1 MLAGDAPTE
10 LPVEGGTASG
20 SSTDF
25 GEIDLGAPDVADNM
39 THLQVGDGDTT
50 DINVGGQI
58 ARRNI
63 DPNEDFYFYFAVA
76 DSFVFQGNQPELS
89 ITVDYFDSG
98 TGTLALQ
105 YDSDTGD
112 TLPAFYKHGGSI
124 TLTGTNTWKQHTFQV
139 NDAYFGNRQNQ
150 DADFRIFGGVG
161 NTFYL
166 DRLQVTTSQTIPPI
180 NVSGE
185 IQIPKQSDWTLQG
198 TALTAG
204 APGSWD
210 LRFHGQISP
219 SSVIKKD
226 GVYYLYYV
234 GADGNRSTD
243 GGPSHRSLGVATST
257 DGINFTKH
265 PGNPVI
271 THLPHNNQEEG
282 IFSAGTT
289 LAANGDIILVY
300 GAIWA
305 ANSTTESVQSHVALA
320 TSSDGLNFTDHRY
333 VLSWN
338 DNNVWGYG
346 DELFGVGTFYG
357 NGNWHVYYI
366 AKGSQGSWKL
376 AIGTGPDLDNLTTT
390 SGVITSG
397 DFVIGGGDPVFLSDD
412 KIALFNVR
420 KSDKAYIEVRTA
432 DVSSPGQ
439 LSAPVRSYDTFPY
452 AHATVFL
459 DKESDTWFLYQATD
473 RQEDGDE
480 IIVRTAPIVREIQS
494 EITTFG
500 FDNDPEGWALETWKS
515 GPYSPG
521 TVAWEPTGGNP
532 DGSIRSTGRGSS
544 NSQDTNTREGSIL
557 TRGVSTQGATGIHF
571 EYDVKVAL
579 DSPPDSSGAGGNGN
593 LLEDSLE
600 DKLVVS
606 YSTSGTNGPWTVAQV
621 LSEDGDLPSVWSG
634 QSIDL
639 IGIAG
644 VDDNAD
650 FALRFQWQFNTGNDT
665 GWIDNVRVSQAGLLG
680 DYNQSGSVDAAD
692 YTVYRDTLGSTSDLR
707 ADGNRN
713 GVVDIG
719 DYGVWRTNFGL
730 TAALASAQLIEE
742 PAPLTESESLTLL
755 TTPREGVA
763 QGSVLIET
771 TLPDVDDNDVVD
783 GSDLEVA
790 NEAQGLL
797 FGWLDERQ
805 PALPKPGVNAPQ
817 TGLEPPDQKLRSE
830 QDQLAIIA
838 HDEALGSLRFDEDRD
853 DRLADGTLRDES
865 GESSTVHISFGV
877 DQPMGPDFDLD
888 I

>member
-25 GEIDLGAPDVADNM
+25 GEIDLGGPDVADNI

-105 YDSDTGD
+105 YDSDNGD

-150 DADFRIFGGVG
+150 DADFRIFGGVS

-282 IFSAGTT
+282 IFSAGTA

-397 DFVIGGGDPVFLSDD
+397 DFVIGGGDPVFLSED

-473 RQEDGDE
+473 RQEDGNK
-480 IIVRTAPIVREIQS
+480 IIVSTAPMFRHTSSQ
-494 EITTFG
+494 ITLFG
-500 FDNDPEGWALETWKS
+500 FESDPEGWTLETWKS

-521 TVAWEPTGGNP
+521 TVAWEASGGNP
-532 DGSIRSTGRGSS
+532 AGTIRSTGRGSS
-544 NSQDTNTREGSIL
+544 NNQDSNTREGSII
-557 TRGVSTQGATGIHF
+557 TRGVSTQGATDIQI
-571 EYDVKVAL
+571 EYDVKVAI
-579 DSPPDSSGAGGNGN
+579 DSPPESSGAGGNGN

-600 DKLVVS
+600 DKLVVY

-639 IGIAG
+639 IGVAG
-644 VDDNAD
+644 VDDNANL
-650 FALRFQWQFNTGNDT
+650 ALRFQWQFNTANDT

-680 DYNQSGSVDAAD
+680 DYNRNGSVDAAD
-692 YTVYRDTLGSTSDLR
+692 YTVYLDTLGSTSDLR

-713 GVVDIG
+713 GSIEIG

-730 TAALASAQLIEE
+730 TAAQASAQLIEE

-771 TLPDVDDNDVVD
+771 TLPDC
-783 GSDLEVA
+783 SDSEVA
-790 NEAQGLL
+790 DVLL
-797 FGWLDERQ
+797 FAWLGEQQ
-805 PALPKPGVNAPQ
+805 PALPKPGVNPPQ
-817 TGLEPPDQKLRSE
+817 TGLEPLDQKLRSE

-853 DRLADGTLRDES
+853 DRLADGTLQDEN

>member
-1 MLAGDAPTE
+1 MLSGDAPPE
-10 LPVEGGTASG
+10 LPAKGEGGTASG

-25 GEIDLGAPDVADNM
+25 AEIDLGAPNVTDNI
-39 THLQVGDGDTT
+39 THPQGGDGDTT
-50 DINVGGQI
+50 NISVGSRT
-58 ARRNI
+58 ARRNV
-63 DPNEDFYFYFAVA
+63 DPNEDFYFYFAVD
-76 DSFVFQGNQPELS
+76 DSFAFPGGQPELS
-89 ITVDYFDSG
+89 ITIDYFDSG
-98 TGTLALQ
+98 TGTLTLQ

-112 TLPAFYKHGGSI
+112 ALPAFYKHGGNI
-124 TLTGTNTWKQHTFQV
+124 HLTGTNTWKQHTFQL

-166 DRLQVTTSQTIPPI
+166 DRLQVTSNQTSPPI
-180 NVSGE
+180 HVSGE
-185 IQIPKQSDWTLQG
+185 IQIPGQSDWTLRG

-204 APGSWD
+204 DPGSWD
-210 LRFHGQISP
+210 VRFHGQISP

-243 GGPSHRSLGVATST
+243 GGPSHRNLGVATST

-271 THLPHNNQEEG
+271 SHLPHNNQEEG
-282 IFSAGTT
+282 IFSAGTA
-289 LAANGDIILVY
+289 LAANGDIVLVY

-346 DELFGVGTFYG
+346 DELFGVGTFYS
-357 NGNWHVYYI
+357 NDTWHVYYI
-366 AKGSQGSWKL
+366 AKGNQGSWKL

-397 DFVIGGGDPVFLSDD
+397 DFVIGGGDPVFLSED

-432 DVSSPGQ
+432 DISSPGN

-459 DKESDTWFLYQATD
+459 DEQTDTWFMYQATD
-473 RQEDGDE
+473 RQEDGNE
-480 IIVRTAPIVREIQS
+480 IVVRTAPLTRHS
-494 EITTFG
+494 SSGATLFG
-500 FDNDPEGWALETWKS
+500 FDSDPEGWRLETWKS

-521 TVAWEPTGGNP
+521 TVAWEASGGNP
-532 DGSIRSTGRGSS
+532 AGTIRSTGSGSS
-544 NSQDTNTREGSIL
+544 NNEDTNTREGNIITRSI
-557 TRGVSTQGATGIHF
+557 STQGAKDIQI

-579 DSPPDSSGAGGNGN
+579 DSPPDSSGTGGNGN

-600 DKLVVS
+600 DKLVVY
-606 YSTSGTNGPWTVAQV
+606 YSTSGTNGPWTAAQV
-621 LSEDGDLPSVWSG
+621 LSEDGDLPNVWSG

-639 IGIAG
+639 IGTLG

-650 FALRFQWQFNTGNDT
+650 FALRFQWQFNTANDT
-665 GWIDNVRVSQAGLLG
+665 GWIDNVRVSQADLLG
-680 DYNQSGSVDAAD
+680 DYNRNGAVDAAD
-692 YTVYRDTLGSTSDLR
+692 YTVYRDTFGSTSDLR
-707 ADGNRN
+707 ADGNGN
-713 GVVDIG
+713 GSIEIG

-730 TAALASAQLIEE
+730 AAAQASAQLIEE
-742 PAPLTESESLTLL
+742 PAPLTLSD
-755 TTPREGVA
+755 
-763 QGSVLIET
+763 
-771 TLPDVDDNDVVD
+771 TLPDVDDNDVANV
-783 GSDLEVA
+783 SERAVA

-805 PALPKPGVNAPQ
+805 PALSNPGVNPPQ
-817 TGLEPPDQKLRSE
+817 AGLEPLDQKLRDE

-838 HDEALGSLRFDEDRD
+838 QDEALGSLRFDEGRD
-853 DRLADGTLRDES
+853 DRLPDGTLQDEN
-865 GESSTVHISFGV
+865 GESSTDHISFGV
-877 DQPMGPDFDLD
+877 DPLMGPDFDLD

>member
-25 GEIDLGAPDVADNM
+25 GEIDLAAPDVADNM

-210 LRFHGQISP
+210 VRFHGQISP

-289 LAANGDIILVY
+289 LAANGDVVLVY

-439 LSAPVRSYDTFPY
+439 LSAPVQSYDTFPY

-459 DKESDTWFLYQATD
+459 DKEADTWFLYQATD
-473 RQEDGDE
+473 RQEDGNE
-480 IIVRTAPIVREIQS
+480 IIVSTAPMFRQPS
-494 EITTFG
+494 SQITLFG
-500 FDNDPEGWALETWKS
+500 FESDPEGWALETWKS

-521 TVAWEPTGGNP
+521 TVAWEASGGNP
-532 DGSIRSTGRGSS
+532 AGTIRSTGRGSS
-544 NSQDTNTREGSIL
+544 NNQDSNTREGSII
-557 TRGVSTQGATGIHF
+557 TRSISTQGATDIQI

-579 DSPPDSSGAGGNGN
+579 HSPPDSSGAGGNGN

-600 DKLVVS
+600 DKLVVY

-639 IGIAG
+639 IGVAG

-650 FALRFQWQFNTGNDT
+650 FALRFQWQFNTANDT
-665 GWIDNVRVSQAGLLG
+665 GWIDNVRVSQTGLLG
-680 DYNQSGSVDAAD
+680 DYNRNGAVDAAD
-692 YTVYRDTLGSTSDLR
+692 YTVYRDTLSSTSDLR

-730 TAALASAQLIEE
+730 TAAQASAQLIEE
-742 PAPLTESESLTLL
+742 PALLTESESLTLL

-771 TLPDVDDNDVVD
+771 TLPDVDDNDVAD
-783 GSDLEVA
+783 GSELEVA

-797 FGWLDERQ
+797 LGWLDERQ
-805 PALPKPGVNAPQ
+805 PTLPKPGVNPPP

-830 QDQLAIIA
+830 QHQLALIA
-838 HDEALGSLRFDEDRD
+838 HDEALGSLRFNEDRD
-853 DRLADGTLRDES
+853 DRLADGTLQDEN
-865 GESSTVHISFGV
+865 GECSTGHISFGV